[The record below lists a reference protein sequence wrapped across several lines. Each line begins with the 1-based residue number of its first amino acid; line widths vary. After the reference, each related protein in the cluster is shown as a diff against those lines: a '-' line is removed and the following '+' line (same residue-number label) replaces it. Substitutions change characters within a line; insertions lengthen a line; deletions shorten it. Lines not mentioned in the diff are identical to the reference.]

1 MFRYGLPPQKA
12 PLQPYSTALL
22 ISLPV
27 SIINL
32 KTSSQ
37 ARLLGDKRWV
47 EGGAANLG
55 VSVGTFAQL
64 QMDAWY
70 PNGVGKAALSAVYG
84 ALHLDETPLAAAISE
99 GRDADARTLLRTHPK
114 HAQLKHRGL
123 LPIHTLVER
132 LGDTGSSAALDEETG
147 EIFTHT
153 SPAANRNIPDTTT
166 AAAAAAAA
174 AVAAAAAAGAPV
186 DVAADDVADAAVD
199 VAVDAAESMAL
210 LEELIRAYPESVSI
224 RSDSNWGLGYAD
236 GLFPLQLAASHVMEG
251 EDDVARMNPERL
263 IQAVLRLNVPLLA
276 SLAAHSEPAV
286 FDAPAR
292 RFDGGYRDGGELSV
306 RNALHRFKDTLGIA
320 CSEVRERLCVQSD
333 AGAPGDYAQH
343 ELADCLESCW
353 EHLKEAFG
361 TIVMPAAPRSGESER
376 GVWKQRTHAS
386 TRIEYSRDW

>member
-1 MFRYGLPPQKA
+1 MSL
-12 PLQPYSTALL
+12 LL
-22 ISLPV
+22 ISKP
-27 SIINL
+27 
-32 KTSSQ
+32 SSQ

-153 SPAANRNIPDTTT
+153 PPAANLNIPDTT
-166 AAAAAAAA
+166 ADAA
-174 AVAAAAAAGAPV
+174 AVAVEAAGDPV
-186 DVAADDVADAAVD
+186 DGAADDVADAAAEV
-199 VAVDAAESMAL
+199 AESMAL

-236 GLFPLQLAASHVMEG
+236 GLFPLQLAASQVMEG
-251 EDDVARMNPERL
+251 EDDVARRNPEQL

-292 RFDGGYRDGGELSV
+292 RFDGGYRDGEARSV

-320 CSEVRERLCVQSD
+320 CSEVRERLCAQSD
-333 AGAPGDYAQH
+333 AVALGLPAALDGDYAQH

-353 EHLKEAFG
+353 EHLKEALD
-361 TIVMPAAPRSGESER
+361 TIVMLSAPCSGESER
-376 GVWKQRTHAS
+376 GV
-386 TRIEYSRDW
+386 